1 MGDNMDKEKFKM
13 YTLYAKIYGTDSS
26 KYTIEES
33 LRDDSKRKQVLMFGE
48 KIEDLDK
55 ITDDYESVEDLLES
69 YPKEVY
75 GQSFLLYDPVIIVDK
90 DMTDREK
97 SYAIYD
103 IVFREDAEA
112 LKNRKAIKEELQDY
126 LIENPEEIEK
136 FRGINKIYGNLRQ
149 KYPSMGI
156 LPLINNTLKIYFE
169 GDNYKRYREVYFKLK
184 ELNKRKNKQR

>member
-13 YTLYAKIYGTDSS
+13 YTLYAKIYGADSS

-55 ITDDYESVEDLLES
+55 LTDDYESVEDLLES

>member
-1 MGDNMDKEKFKM
+1 MDKEKFKM
-13 YTLYAKIYGTDSS
+13 YTLYAKIYGADSS

-55 ITDDYESVEDLLES
+55 LTDDYESVEDLLES

>member
-1 MGDNMDKEKFKM
+1 MDTEKFKM

-33 LRDDSKRKQVLMFGE
+33 LRDDSKRQQVLMFS
-48 KIEDLDK
+48 KTIEDLDK
-55 ITDDYESVEDLLES
+55 LTDDYESAQDLLDS

-75 GQSFLLYDPVIIVDK
+75 GQSLFLYEPVIIVDK

-103 IVFREDAEA
+103 IVFKDDAEA
-112 LKNRKAIKEELQDY
+112 LKNKKAIKEELQDY
-126 LIENPEEIEK
+126 LIEYPEKIEK
-136 FRGINKIYGNLRQ
+136 FRGINKIYGNLRH

-156 LPLINNTLKIYFE
+156 LPLINITLKIYFE
-169 GDNYKRYREVYFKLK
+169 SDNYKRYREVYFKLK
-184 ELNKRKNKQR
+184 KLNKRKNKQR